1 MDEFVLVRR
10 SADRKRD
17 SARRG
22 STARREGIVGDPL
35 GRQGVELCRR
45 HGHGCLDFRVE
56 RKWGCIVLCFWCY
69 CCTINLIIKS
79 LVRQLLEGVKYLHDN
94 WVIHR
99 DLKSSNILLN
109 YDGELKICDFG
120 LSRQYGSPL
129 KPYTPVV
136 VTLWYR

>member
-1 MDEFVLVRR
+1 MSSL
-10 SADRKRD
+10 
-17 SARRG
+17 
-22 STARREGIVGDPL
+22 REVNIFLSFNHPSIMNVKEVVVVD
-35 GRQGVELCRR
+35 
-45 HGHGCLDFRVE
+45 DFDGTFMVME
-56 RKWGCIVLCFWCY
+56 HMEYDLKGLTEVKKHPFSMSE
-69 CCTINLIIKS
+69 IKS

-109 YDGELKICDFG
+109 HDGELKICDFG

-129 KPYTPVV
+129 KPYTPLV